1 MNIAITGASGFIAS
15 KLKAGLWPG
24 KTVWM
29 SLNRDAG
36 DAAWE
41 QVIMAADVI
50 INLAGAPV
58 IQRWTPRNRKRILES
73 RVQTTRRLVSILNR
87 MDSKRPRLLVS
98 ASAIGI
104 YPDQGEKVMTE
115 NDYGMGESFLSEV
128 VQQWEQEALKL
139 DNKNTRLVIMR
150 IGVVLGLE
158 GGLLIQTLP
167 LFKRGLGGKI
177 ASGKQALSFIH
188 IDDLVAAVQFFIEKK
203 DSAGIY
209 NMVAPHWV
217 SNQYF
222 TKKMAALLR
231 KPAKFTVPALALRI
245 LYGKAAG
252 IMINGEKVYPERL
265 LKEGFEFR
273 YPTIGNAL
281 SNLLVKK

>member
-15 KLKAGLWPG
+15 KLREQLWPG

-29 SLNRDAG
+29 SLNRDAS
-36 DAAWE
+36 DTAWE

-58 IQRWTPRNRKRILES
+58 IQRWTPLNRKRILGS

-104 YPDQGEKVMTE
+104 YPGLGEKVNTE
-115 NDYGMGESFLSEV
+115 NDCEKGEGFLSEV
-128 VQQWEQEALKL
+128 VQQWEHEALKL
-139 DNKNTRLVIMR
+139 ENKNTRLVIMR
-150 IGVVLGLE
+150 IGVVLGLG
-158 GGLLIQTLP
+158 GGLLKQILP

-188 IDDLVAAVQFFIEKK
+188 IDDLVAAVKFFIEKK
-203 DSAGIY
+203 DTEGIY
-209 NMVAPHWV
+209 NLVAPHWV

-222 TKKMAALLR
+222 TRKMAAMLR
-231 KPAKFTVPALALRI
+231 KQAKFTVPALALRI
-245 LYGKAAG
+245 LYGKAAN
-252 IMINGEKVYPERL
+252 IMIHGEKVYPERL

-281 SNLLVKK
+281 SNLMN